1 MVYLGDLAW
10 RNGNRIGEQIQVCI
24 ETKQR
29 VSGNA
34 AGRAFYSR
42 AINIILYVILVPRT
56 NGSVVSYCI
65 GSKEVTRYL
74 AFDRIALE

>member
-10 RNGNRIGEQIQVCI
+10 RNGNRIGEQVQVCI

-42 AINIILYVILVPRT
+42 AINITLYVILIPRT
-56 NGSVVSYCI
+56 NGLIVSI

-74 AFDRIALE
+74 AFDTIAL